1 MTLSTRVIV
10 ATAAI
15 ASCALAPACSDDPS
29 SASTSSAQ
37 GGTGGTT
44 TATGGSTTSQGG
56 QGGTMTGAPPTK
68 PTGLVTFLTGNDEDA
83 DVTPTGPG
91 LILMGGG
98 TDVDAAFQWW
108 MPYLSGGDIVVLR
121 NTGSDGYNDYLFES
135 FGPVDSV
142 ETMLVTNQFGD
153 DPYVAWRIAH
163 AEGIFMAG
171 GDQADYLANWK
182 GTAVEDA
189 LHEAWARGAILG
201 GTSAGCAVLGE
212 IAFAATNGTV
222 YSDEA
227 LTDPY
232 NQYMQLENDFLAL
245 PPMAGVVTDT
255 HFFERDRFG
264 RLVGFIA
271 RAVQDGWADP
281 VLGLGVDEQTA
292 LVVSPDGTG
301 EVLGTGAVYAIRS
314 NGTPTVCTAGQDL
327 LYENLTYSAL
337 TAGDTI
343 ALPTGTTTAPSQPVS
358 ASGGTLTP
366 ADPY

>member
-135 FGPVDSV
+135 F
-142 ETMLVTNQFGD
+142 
-153 DPYVAWRIAH
+153 
-163 AEGIFMAG
+163 
-171 GDQADYLANWK
+171 
-182 GTAVEDA
+182 
-189 LHEAWARGAILG
+189 
-201 GTSAGCAVLGE
+201 
-212 IAFAATNGTV
+212 
-222 YSDEA
+222 
-227 LTDPY
+227 
-232 NQYMQLENDFLAL
+232 
-245 PPMAGVVTDT
+245 
-255 HFFERDRFG
+255 
-264 RLVGFIA
+264 
-271 RAVQDGWADP
+271 
-281 VLGLGVDEQTA
+281 
-292 LVVSPDGTG
+292 
-301 EVLGTGAVYAIRS
+301 
-314 NGTPTVCTAGQDL
+314 
-327 LYENLTYSAL
+327 
-337 TAGDTI
+337 
-343 ALPTGTTTAPSQPVS
+343 
-358 ASGGTLTP
+358 
-366 ADPY
+366 